1 MFEPSLIFVQVL
13 LTLII
18 GIWIGV
24 VFKDTAF
31 MRFFDKNNWIVGLFL
46 ILTGWI
52 NYMSYSVDYL
62 RNVNL
67 VLIIVG
73 LVILLTFLIDLL
85 RRK

>member
-1 MFEPSLIFVQVL
+1 MFEPNLIFVQVL
-13 LTLII
+13 LTLVI

-46 ILTGWI
+46 IVIGWV
-52 NYMSYSVDYL
+52 NYVNYDVTYL

-67 VLIIVG
+67 VLMIVG
-73 LVILLTFLIDLL
+73 LVILLTFLIDLV
-85 RRK
+85 RKK